1 MSTTTTP
8 GLLTQARYSTVRRW
22 LLVAGTAVL
31 VAIVASL
38 VVRGVDH
45 IEVIAAVLYVGVYAG
60 GLIAGVV
67 GGAAAGLLA
76 AAVYSVARFDAIDAL
91 GASRYGGLLVARLIG
106 YVLFGVIVGLAWQLI
121 SERLDKLDAF
131 DDVDDET
138 LLLNARGLIEALDR
152 ETSRARRFGSK
163 FSVVTIDVPLDV
175 FSRGS
180 RRHRQAAL
188 REFGR
193 LVTQGA
199 RSIDETALYRANQ
212 ARRLAI
218 LLPETDAD
226 GADAFMSRL
235 IDRVAAGLLPR
246 EISLPRG
253 LQPMAHSFPDGAV
266 ELGRMR
272 AELLEIEQRRVAGV

>member
-1 MSTTTTP
+1 MATTTTP
-8 GLLTQARYSTVRRW
+8 QLLTQARYSTLRRW
-22 LLVAGTAVL
+22 LLLAGI
-31 VAIVASL
+31 AILLTIIASL
-38 VVRGVDH
+38 IARGVDQ
-45 IEVIAAVLYVGVYAG
+45 IEVIAAVLYVGVYVG
-60 GLIAGVV
+60 GLVAGVV

-91 GASRYGGLLVARLIG
+91 GASRYGGLLVARLLG
-106 YVLFGVIVGLAWQLI
+106 YVMFGIVVGLAWQLI

-138 LLLNARGLIEALDR
+138 LLLNARGMVEALDR
-152 ETSRARRFGSK
+152 ETSRARRFGTT
-163 FSVVTIDVPLDV
+163 FSVVTVDVPLDV
-175 FSRGS
+175 FNKRS

-218 LLPETDAD
+218 LLPETDAA
-226 GADAFMSRL
+226 GADAFMNRL
-235 IDRVAAGLLPR
+235 VDRIAAGLLPR

-272 AELLEIEQRRVAGV
+272 AELVEIEQRRVAGR